1 VRLLLEKSHDLGN
14 VTPGSAR
21 YFTCHD
27 IALATGELAA
37 RGVKFY
43 SPRPSRTRS
52 RMPADDLWMAFFED
66 PDGHT
71 LALNTETPKG
81 HVPPTD

>member
-1 VRLLLEKSHDLGN
+1 MRLLLEKSHDLGK
-14 VTPGSAR
+14 VTPGSAL
-21 YFTCHD
+21 YFISHD
-27 IALATGELAA
+27 IARATGELAA

-43 SPRPSRTRS
+43 SPRTSRTRS
-52 RMPADDLWMAFFED
+52 RMPADDLSMAFFED

-71 LALNTETPKG
+71 LALNTETKG